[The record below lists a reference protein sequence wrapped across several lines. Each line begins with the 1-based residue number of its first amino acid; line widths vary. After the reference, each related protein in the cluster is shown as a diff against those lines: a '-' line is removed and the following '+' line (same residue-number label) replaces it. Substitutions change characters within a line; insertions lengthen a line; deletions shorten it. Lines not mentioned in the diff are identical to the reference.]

1 MTDDLTGD
9 LARFDEQI
17 DELDRDLDALTMK
30 YREIAADRGELAAF
44 ALILDTLKEAPMLSP
59 ALVAT
64 GAVRRLARS

>member
-1 MTDDLTGD
+1 MADDLTGD

-17 DELDRDLDALTMK
+17 DELDSDLDALVAK
-30 YREIAADRGELAAF
+30 YRQIADDRGELAAF
-44 ALILDTLKEAPMLSP
+44 ARILDGIKEAPLLSP

>member
-1 MTDDLTGD
+1 MADDLTGD

-17 DELDRDLDALTMK
+17 DELDSDLDALVAK
-30 YREIAADRGELAAF
+30 YRQIADDRGEMAAF
-44 ALILDTLKEAPMLSP
+44 ARILDGINEARLLSP